1 MGGYYKRQGEVVG
14 GIIGGS
20 SGTVRS
26 ETTTA
31 VIGGDKDV
39 LTNFGATGA
48 TSGIGILKATGSAI
62 LKAEIEALESV
73 GMGKTI
79 SNPKVFT
86 LDNQIATVTQGS
98 EIPYQTTSE
107 GTTSTSFKEA
117 ALKLEVTPS
126 IIGDGNVLSIKV
138 NNDSPDASSESDEPQ

>member
-107 GTTSTSFKEA
+107 
-117 ALKLEVTPS
+117 
-126 IIGDGNVLSIKV
+126 LSLIHI
-138 NNDSPDASSESDEPQ
+138 